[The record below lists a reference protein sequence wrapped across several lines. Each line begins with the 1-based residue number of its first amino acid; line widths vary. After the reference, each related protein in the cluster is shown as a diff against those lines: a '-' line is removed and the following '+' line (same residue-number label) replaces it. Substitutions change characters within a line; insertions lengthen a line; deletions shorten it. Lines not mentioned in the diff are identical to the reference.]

1 MPLKVI
7 KHMDTSFYNPV
18 SLSMLPAGTWFEHLQ
33 ECITDSKSI
42 LFMYSKSALQASDPD
57 EKILPSILNNPN
69 VLPLTNILSNPSIE
83 QLAEIRQTLPSLP
96 KTIIALGGGS
106 VIDMA
111 KILIS
116 LESFQSTA
124 SAESILQII
133 DQKLYLHQKNN
144 ADFKLIAIPTTAGTG
159 SELTRW
165 ATIWDMI
172 NKQKYSVERD
182 DLYPS
187 EAWIDPAL
195 TVGLSPLLTVSTGL
209 DALSHAVEAYWSTKT
224 NPIVR
229 RLSAQAIT
237 QIVRNLKKAIDSPTD
252 IEAREGMCLGSVFAG
267 LAFSQTRTTACHA
280 LSYPL
285 TARFGIP
292 HGFAVAMSLIPIMRL
307 NWETIQEKELFL
319 ESFAADS
326 VDGIKATIDGITTN
340 SVPFNLAYYGVTKD
354 DINSLMETSD
364 FPDSRLGNNPAQI
377 SHNEILEIYL
387 KIIR

>member
-111 KILIS
+111 KILIA
-116 LESFQSTA
+116 LGSFQSTA

-237 QIVRNLKKAIDSPTD
+237 QIVHSLKKAIDSPKD
-252 IEAREGMCLGSVFAG
+252 LEAREGMCLGSVFAG

-292 HGFAVAMSLIPIMRL
+292 HGIAVVMSLIPIMRL
-307 NWETIQEKELFL
+307 NWESIQEKELFL
-319 ESFAADS
+319 TAFS
-326 VDGIKATIDGITTN
+326 VDSLEEIDILITSLVNSTVCMKLRDYGISKKE
-340 SVPFNLAYYGVTKD
+340 VQE
-354 DINSLMETSD
+354 LMLISD
-364 FPDSRLGNNPAQI
+364 FPVARMGNNPI
-377 SHNEILEIYL
+377 PITRDIIYDIYL
-387 KIIR
+387 NSI

>member
-111 KILIS
+111 KILIA
-116 LESFQSTA
+116 LGSFQPTA

-237 QIVRNLKKAIDSPTD
+237 QIVHSLKKAIDSPKD
-252 IEAREGMCLGSVFAG
+252 LEAREGMCLGSVFAG

-292 HGFAVAMSLIPIMRL
+292 HGIAVVMSLIPIMRL
-307 NWETIQEKELFL
+307 NWESIQEKELFL
-319 ESFAADS
+319 TAFS
-326 VDGIKATIDGITTN
+326 VDSLEEIDILITSLVSSTVCMKLRDYGISKKEIQE
-340 SVPFNLAYYGVTKD
+340 
-354 DINSLMETSD
+354 LMLISD
-364 FPDSRLGNNPAQI
+364 FPVARMGNNPI
-377 SHNEILEIYL
+377 PITRDIIYDIYL
-387 KIIR
+387 NSI